1 MANFNKVILIGRL
14 TSDPELKQT
23 PSGATVTSFS
33 VAVDRRIGAGEE
45 KKTDFVNAV
54 AWRDRAE
61 FICKHFKKGSHILI
75 EGELQTRTWTDAQ
88 GVKRY
93 ATEVIVSSSGFVD
106 AKPRDDASTPS
117 QSSSSESAS
126 APIVPKNNAAD
137 DQDLPF

>member
-1 MANFNKVILIGRL
+1 MANYNKVILIGRL

-23 PSGATVTSFS
+23 PSGVYVTSLS
-33 VAVDRRIGAGEE
+33 VAVDRRVGAGED
-45 KKTDFVNAV
+45 KKTDFVTVV

-61 FICKHFKKGSHILI
+61 FICKYFKKGSHILI

-88 GVKRY
+88 GGKRY

-106 AKPRDDASTPS
+106 AKPRDDDASTPT
-117 QSSSSESAS
+117 QSSAS
-126 APIVPKNNAAD
+126 APSAPKNNAAD